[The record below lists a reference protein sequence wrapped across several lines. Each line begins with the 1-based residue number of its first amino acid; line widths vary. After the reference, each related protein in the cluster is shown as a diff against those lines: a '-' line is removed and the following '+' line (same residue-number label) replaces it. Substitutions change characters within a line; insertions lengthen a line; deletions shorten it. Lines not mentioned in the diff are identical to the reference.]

1 MAAITIQQVE
11 QNLAAMPEEQRAV
24 AEEAMGMLSDDQ
36 LQSVLDV
43 FDIQI
48 SVEEAPQPEEVPMEE
63 PMAEDEL
70 PTLPMPEEEAPP
82 APPMEQEMQ
91 ELKLGGMPE
100 RSMPQG
106 LQTETIAGVIDD
118 EAVPNTEANTVSD
131 KSETSLPEGAFVIS
145 ASAVEEAG
153 EIDLVERIIKPAVAA
168 LAKEGVNIKLE
179 DITQPAK
186 QLNGGVDVALS
197 EGEMIIPPALAR
209 KIGLGLLRK
218 INDRGK
224 KETEEKIEE
233 TQVAEQA
240 LQEQA
245 PQEQVRVRANAGG
258 KIDKNL
264 DMLARILF
272 SEAGVEGKAGMQAV
286 ANVVM
291 NRIEDT
297 TAGFGNFKEANK
309 VISQKGAF
317 SSYGNKDYNNPSGPN
332 YEIAKQVAR
341 QALSEKLED
350 ITGGALHFRNP
361 DIREKDNSKA
371 ATEKEQKFFD
381 DQMKSGRFILS
392 KVIGKHH
399 FYVDSDSNVINKT
412 TEPFTTEV
420 TGTPVTFQESQRISA
435 SEFPTPENVRRR
447 NQGAD
452 TMTIYTDPE
461 QPPADDYESDAA
473 RRKRTIREYTPEQRV
488 PFAN

>member
-48 SVEEAPQPEEVPMEE
+48 SIEEAPQPEEVPIEE
-63 PMAEDEL
+63 PMADDEL

-91 ELKLGGMPE
+91 ELKLGG
-100 RSMPQG
+100 QA
-106 LQTETIAGVIDD
+106 QVAGMIDD
-118 EAVPNTEANTVSD
+118 QAVPNTEANTVSD

-240 LQEQA
+240 PQEQA
-245 PQEQVRVRANAGG
+245 PQEQVRVRANDGG

-291 NRIEDT
+291 NRIDDT
-297 TAGFGNFKEANK
+297 TAGFSKLDEANK

-332 YEIAKQVAR
+332 YDIAKQVAR
-341 QALSEKLED
+341 QALSKKLED

-392 KVIGKHH
+392 KIIGKHH

-420 TGTPVTFQESQRISA
+420 TGTPVTFQESQRIPD
-435 SEFPTPENVRRR
+435 SELPTEENIRRR
-447 NQGAD
+447 NQGAN
-452 TMTIYTDPE
+452 TITYFTK
-461 QPPADDYESDAA
+461 DAA
-473 RRKRTIREYTPEQRV
+473 TR
-488 PFAN
+488 

>member
-1 MAAITIQQVE
+1 MMTQADLVRVTILAVVKAINSFLGIIMAAITIQQVE

-48 SVEEAPQPEEVPMEE
+48 SVEEAPQPEEVPIEE
-63 PMAEDEL
+63 PMADDEL
-70 PTLPMPEEEAPP
+70 PTLPMPEEEALP

-91 ELKLGGMPE
+91 ELKLGG
-100 RSMPQG
+100 QA
-106 LQTETIAGVIDD
+106 QVAGMIDD
-118 EAVPNTEANTVSD
+118 QAVPNTEANTVSD

-240 LQEQA
+240 PQEQA

-286 ANVVM
+286 ANVIM

-297 TAGFGNFKEANK
+297 TAGFSKLDEANK
-309 VISQKGAF
+309 VISQKNAF
-317 SSYGNKDYNNPSGPN
+317 SSLNNDDYKNPSGPN
-332 YEIAKQVAR
+332 YDIAKQVAR
-341 QALSEKLED
+341 QALSKKLED

-361 DIREKDNSKA
+361 DIREKDNPEA

-392 KVIGKHH
+392 KIIGKHH

-420 TGTPVTFQESQRISA
+420 TGTPVTFQESQRIA
-435 SEFPTPENVRRR
+435 DSEIPTEENIRRR
-447 NQGAD
+447 NQGAN
-452 TMTIYTDPE
+452 TITYFTK
-461 QPPADDYESDAA
+461 DAA
-473 RRKRTIREYTPEQRV
+473 TR
-488 PFAN
+488 

>member
-48 SVEEAPQPEEVPMEE
+48 SVEEAPQPEEVPIEE
-63 PMAEDEL
+63 PMADDEL
-70 PTLPMPEEEAPP
+70 PTLPMPEEEALP

-91 ELKLGGMPE
+91 ELKLGG
-100 RSMPQG
+100 QA
-106 LQTETIAGVIDD
+106 QVAGMIDD
-118 EAVPNTEANTVSD
+118 QAVPNTEANTVSD

-240 LQEQA
+240 

-264 DMLARILF
+264 DMLSRILS

-286 ANVVM
+286 ANVIM

-297 TAGFGNFKEANK
+297 TAGFSKLDEANK
-309 VISQKGAF
+309 VISQKNAF
-317 SSYGNKDYNNPSGPN
+317 SSLNNDDYKNPSGPN
-332 YEIAKQVAR
+332 YDIAKQVAR
-341 QALSEKLED
+341 QALSKKLED

-361 DIREKDNSKA
+361 DIREKDNPEA

-392 KVIGKHH
+392 KIIGKHH

-420 TGTPVTFQESQRISA
+420 TGTPVTFQESQRIA
-435 SEFPTPENVRRR
+435 DSEIPTEENIRRR
-447 NQGAD
+447 NQGAN
-452 TMTIYTDPE
+452 TITYFTK
-461 QPPADDYESDAA
+461 DAA
-473 RRKRTIREYTPEQRV
+473 TR
-488 PFAN
+488 

>member
-36 LQSVLDV
+36 LQSVLNV
-43 FDIQI
+43 FDVQLTMEQ
-48 SVEEAPQPEEVPMEE
+48 SPQLEEAPLEE

-100 RSMPQG
+100 KSMPQG

-131 KSETSLPEGAFVIS
+131 KSETSLPEGAFVVS
-145 ASAVEEAG
+145 KAAVDEAG
-153 EIDLVERIIKPAVAA
+153 EIDLIERIIKPAIAA
-168 LAKEGVNIKLE
+168 LAKEGIIIKLE

-197 EGEMIIPPALAR
+197 EGEMIIPPALVR

-240 LQEQA
+240 
-245 PQEQVRVRANAGG
+245 PQEQVRVRANEGG
-258 KIDKNL
+258 EIDKET
-264 DMLARILF
+264 DMLARLLI
-272 SEAGVEGKAGMQAV
+272 SEAGGEGADGMQVV
-286 ANVVM
+286 ANVVA
-291 NRIEDT
+291 NRIADRKT
-297 TAGFGNFKEANK
+297 NFKTQKTFEE
-309 VISQKGAF
+309 VITAKL
-317 SSYGNKDYNNPSGPN
+317 PSGRGNEFTGFNNDLYKKAHDSPEWEN
-332 YEIAKQVAR
+332 AVDLAKQ
-341 QALSEKLED
+341 QIEGKLED
-350 ITGGALHFRNP
+350 ITGGATFYRN
-361 DIREKDNSKA
+361 KNSKA
-371 ATEKEQKFFD
+371 GSTARGQGFFD
-381 DQMKSGRFILS
+381 SRVRSGRFIESGTVGGHTIYLDTHS
-392 KVIGKHH
+392 TSFDKSAGRT
-399 FYVDSDSNVINKT
+399 S
-412 TEPFTTEV
+412 EPLTTEV
-420 TGTPVTFQESQRISA
+420 TGTPQQIQKGVQPIPD
-435 SEFPTPENVRRR
+435 SELPTEENIRRR
-447 NQGAD
+447 DQGAN
-452 TMTIYTDPE
+452 TITYFTK
-461 QPPADDYESDAA
+461 DAA
-473 RRKRTIREYTPEQRV
+473 TR
-488 PFAN
+488 

>member
-48 SVEEAPQPEEVPMEE
+48 SVEEAPQPEEVPIEE
-63 PMAEDEL
+63 PMADDEL
-70 PTLPMPEEEAPP
+70 PTLPMPEEEALP

-91 ELKLGGMPE
+91 ELKLGG
-100 RSMPQG
+100 QA
-106 LQTETIAGVIDD
+106 QVAGMIDD
-118 EAVPNTEANTVSD
+118 QAVPNTEANTVSD

-240 LQEQA
+240 

-264 DMLARILF
+264 DMLSRILF

-286 ANVVM
+286 ANVIM

-297 TAGFGNFKEANK
+297 TAGFSKLDEANK
-309 VISQKGAF
+309 VISQKNAF
-317 SSYGNKDYNNPSGPN
+317 SSLNNDDYKNPSGPN
-332 YEIAKQVAR
+332 YDIAKQVAR
-341 QALSEKLED
+341 QALSKKLED

-361 DIREKDNSKA
+361 DIREKDNPEA

-392 KVIGKHH
+392 KIIGKHH

-420 TGTPVTFQESQRISA
+420 TGTPVTFQESQRIA
-435 SEFPTPENVRRR
+435 DSEIPTEENIRRR
-447 NQGAD
+447 NQGAN
-452 TMTIYTDPE
+452 TITYFTK
-461 QPPADDYESDAA
+461 DAA
-473 RRKRTIREYTPEQRV
+473 TR
-488 PFAN
+488 

>member
-48 SVEEAPQPEEVPMEE
+48 SVEEAPQPEEVPIEE
-63 PMAEDEL
+63 PMADDEL
-70 PTLPMPEEEAPP
+70 PTLPMPEEEALP

-91 ELKLGGMPE
+91 ELKLGG
-100 RSMPQG
+100 QA
-106 LQTETIAGVIDD
+106 QVAGMIDD
-118 EAVPNTEANTVSD
+118 QAVPNTEANTVSD

-240 LQEQA
+240 

-264 DMLARILF
+264 DMLSRILF

-286 ANVVM
+286 ANVIM

-297 TAGFGNFKEANK
+297 TAGFSKLDEANK
-309 VISQKGAF
+309 VISQKNAF
-317 SSYGNKDYNNPSGPN
+317 SSLNNDDYKNPSGPN
-332 YEIAKQVAR
+332 YDIAKQVAR
-341 QALSEKLED
+341 QALSKKLED

-392 KVIGKHH
+392 KIIGKHH

-420 TGTPVTFQESQRISA
+420 TGTPVTFQESQRIA
-435 SEFPTPENVRRR
+435 DSEIPTEENIRRR
-447 NQGAD
+447 NQGAN
-452 TMTIYTDPE
+452 TITYFTK
-461 QPPADDYESDAA
+461 DAA
-473 RRKRTIREYTPEQRV
+473 TR
-488 PFAN
+488 

>member
-48 SVEEAPQPEEVPMEE
+48 SVEEAPQPEEVPIEE
-63 PMAEDEL
+63 PMADDEL
-70 PTLPMPEEEAPP
+70 PTLPMPEEEALP

-91 ELKLGGMPE
+91 ELKLGG
-100 RSMPQG
+100 QA
-106 LQTETIAGVIDD
+106 QVAGMIDD
-118 EAVPNTEANTVSD
+118 QAVPNTEANTVSD

-240 LQEQA
+240 PQEQA

-264 DMLARILF
+264 DMLSRILF

-286 ANVVM
+286 ANVIM

-297 TAGFGNFKEANK
+297 TAGFSKLDEANK
-309 VISQKGAF
+309 VISQKNAF
-317 SSYGNKDYNNPSGPN
+317 SSLNNDDYKNPSGPN
-332 YEIAKQVAR
+332 YDIAKQVAR
-341 QALSEKLED
+341 QALSKKLED

-361 DIREKDNSKA
+361 DIREKDNPEA

-392 KVIGKHH
+392 KIIGKHH

-420 TGTPVTFQESQRISA
+420 TGTPVTFQESQRIA
-435 SEFPTPENVRRR
+435 DSEIPTEENIRRR
-447 NQGAD
+447 NQGAN
-452 TMTIYTDPE
+452 TITYFTK
-461 QPPADDYESDAA
+461 DAA
-473 RRKRTIREYTPEQRV
+473 TR
-488 PFAN
+488 

>member
-1 MAAITIQQVE
+1 
-11 QNLAAMPEEQRAV
+11 
-24 AEEAMGMLSDDQ
+24 
-36 LQSVLDV
+36 
-43 FDIQI
+43 
-48 SVEEAPQPEEVPMEE
+48 
-63 PMAEDEL
+63 
-70 PTLPMPEEEAPP
+70 
-82 APPMEQEMQ
+82 
-91 ELKLGGMPE
+91 MPE

-118 EAVPNTEANTVSD
+118 EAVPNTEANTVAD
-131 KSETSLPEGAFVIS
+131 KSETSLPEGAFVVS
-145 ASAVEEAG
+145 KAGVDEAG
-153 EIDLVERIIKPAVAA
+153 EIDLIERIIKPAIAA
-168 LAKEGVNIKLE
+168 LAKEGITIKLE

-224 KETEEKIEE
+224 KETEEKIQE
-233 TQVAEQA
+233 TQTAEQA
-240 LQEQA
+240 PQEQA
-245 PQEQVRVRANAGG
+245 PQEQAQAPIRANKGG

-297 TAGFGNFKEANK
+297 TAGFKNLKEANK

-332 YEIAKQVAR
+332 YDIAKQVAR
-341 QALSEKLED
+341 QALSKEGLED

-381 DQMKSGRFILS
+381 DQMKSGRYILS
-392 KVIGKHH
+392 KIIGKHH
-399 FYVDSDSNVINKT
+399 FYVDDHSDVVAGKDTKI
-412 TEPFTTEV
+412 
-420 TGTPVTFQESQRISA
+420 ESFADMQI
-435 SEFPTPENVRRR
+435 PEE
-447 NQGAD
+447 QQLGAD
-452 TMTIYTDPE
+452 TSSIDADPE

-473 RRKRTIREYTPEQRV
+473 RRKRTIGEYTPEQRV

>member
-48 SVEEAPQPEEVPMEE
+48 SVEEAPQPEEVPIEE
-63 PMAEDEL
+63 PMADDEL
-70 PTLPMPEEEAPP
+70 PTLPMPEEEALP

-91 ELKLGGMPE
+91 ELKLGG
-100 RSMPQG
+100 QA
-106 LQTETIAGVIDD
+106 QVAGMIDD
-118 EAVPNTEANTVSD
+118 QAVPNTEANTVSD

-240 LQEQA
+240 

-264 DMLARILF
+264 DMLSRILF

-286 ANVVM
+286 ANVIM

-297 TAGFGNFKEANK
+297 TAGFSKLDEANK
-309 VISQKGAF
+309 VISQKNAF

-332 YEIAKQVAR
+332 YDIAKQVAR
-341 QALSEKLED
+341 QALSKKLED

-392 KVIGKHH
+392 KIIGKHH

-420 TGTPVTFQESQRISA
+420 TGTPVTFQESQLIPD
-435 SEFPTPENVRRR
+435 SELPTEENIRRR
-447 NQGAD
+447 NQGAN
-452 TMTIYTDPE
+452 TITYFTK
-461 QPPADDYESDAA
+461 DAA
-473 RRKRTIREYTPEQRV
+473 TR
-488 PFAN
+488 